1 MRGSFADKRPKIRFL
16 SLCLI
21 NEGRG
26 KSPPPSSS
34 FHHHLFPS
42 PSPCTVSPLI
52 LLLSLSY
59 HPPPHHPPL
68 SLGTCSLLLTLLL
81 SADVIHLLLLSYCGQ
96 HCVLSSPDCPL
107 LTVLSCRLV
116 FLTKCP
122 NSSHWNQISCSCLSA
137 YSAHVVVAAAAAP
150 PPGSSGALVPL
161 RWLRDAVCP
170 RIYE

>member
-1 MRGSFADKRPKIRFL
+1 MKVGANPP
-16 SLCLI
+16 
-21 NEGRG
+21 
-26 KSPPPSSS
+26 PPPSPPHFTTISFPHPLHVLSPRSSS
-34 FHHHLFPS
+34 FSRCPTAPHL
-42 PSPCTVSPLI
+42 
-52 LLLSLSY
+52 
-59 HPPPHHPPL
+59 PH